1 MKTPSY
7 LASPDYH
14 DVFYEQPLVCIWKF
28 HSLEGAVQSCDVWF
42 EPFRAFASLIGS
54 KTKMWPINFILFEN
68 IIINDLA
75 SQKCV
80 MSKMNGNV
88 KVEV

>member
-1 MKTPSY
+1 
-7 LASPDYH
+7 
-14 DVFYEQPLVCIWKF
+14 
-28 HSLEGAVQSCDVWF
+28 
-42 EPFRAFASLIGS
+42 
-54 KTKMWPINFILFEN
+54 MWPINFILFEN